1 MNEDDISND
10 KELFKDMDEMLKND
24 LKNIRKE
31 RKKSKKSAINIAK
44 KIYKSDKKK
53 LRYIK
58 IYTFLEKF
66 KLLKLYN
73 KFKK

>member
-44 KIYKSDKKK
+44 KIYKLDKKK